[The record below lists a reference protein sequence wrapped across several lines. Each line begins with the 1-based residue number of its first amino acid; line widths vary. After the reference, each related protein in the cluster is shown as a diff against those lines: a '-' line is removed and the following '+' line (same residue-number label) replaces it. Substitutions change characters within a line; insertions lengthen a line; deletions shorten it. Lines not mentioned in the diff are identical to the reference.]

1 MATISNFPAE
11 TVPQAPEDPLFGLLN
26 AYKADTSPS
35 KVDLVSD
42 GPCCEIGTPS
52 RRQQQLAI
60 IIQIIANPTF
70 YRESVLTVMITP
82 SLGFYPS

>member
-42 GPCCEIGTPS
+42 GPGCEIGTPS
-52 RRQQQLAI
+52 HRQQQLTI
-60 IIQIIANPTF
+60 FIWTEANPALC
-70 YRESVLTVMITP
+70 RESVLTVMITP
-82 SLGFYPS
+82 SLGFCPS